1 VPADWRERFVRA
13 YDLELQSWI
22 DAVTGGGTTG
32 PSTWDGYAAT
42 VVSDA
47 ALRAL
52 TEGERVE
59 VSQRE
64 QPDLYR

>member
-1 VPADWRERFVRA
+1 VA
-13 YDLELQSWI
+13 
-22 DAVTGGGTTG
+22 GGSTTG

-42 VVSDA
+42 VVSGT

-64 QPDLYR
+64 QPELYR